1 MLIHMKCICFFG
13 IFFLKFPLESD
24 HLSIAIQNN
33 NIVLYYLRQNCLKK
47 PKQLLKVWDS
57 LITLFLKSTYVATLK
72 AERRRI
78 HKNVLWNRITE

>member
-47 PKQLLKVWDS
+47 PQTTIEGLRLLDS
-57 LITLFLKSTYVATLK
+57 LVS
-72 AERRRI
+72 
-78 HKNVLWNRITE
+78 